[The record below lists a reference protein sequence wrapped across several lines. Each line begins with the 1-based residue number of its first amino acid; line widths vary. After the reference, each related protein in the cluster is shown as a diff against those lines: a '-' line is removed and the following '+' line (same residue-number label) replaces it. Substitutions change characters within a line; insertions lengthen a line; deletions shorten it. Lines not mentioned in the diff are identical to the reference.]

1 MKHYKSI
8 IRIWIAFC
16 SLAGFFA
23 GWAILAHS
31 PKPAQAAVGRQ
42 AFAAGE
48 NIQLPPLPPMPSFSQ
63 SSGSFQP
70 IPFQPQTSFAL
81 PRLRTG
87 GS

>member
-1 MKHYKSI
+1 MKHIKPI

-16 SLAGFFA
+16 SLAGFFG

-31 PKPAQAAVGRQ
+31 PKPAQAAAGRQ
-42 AFAAGE
+42 AAAASQMV
-48 NIQLPPLPPMPSFSQ
+48 QLPPLPPMPSFSQ
-63 SSGSFQP
+63 ANSDFQP
-70 IPFQPQTSFAL
+70 VPFQPQTSFSM